1 MFKFLKKEN
10 QQPEE
15 PEESIPRE
23 DWTKD
28 IKRSKKIGREV
39 EQLSFLYD
47 SESINSD
54 IGTKKGLSRD
64 HLKILKK
71 CKEESTALE
80 LMKIL
85 KRTNKSKFKI
95 AIINPLIDYRFLELT
110 IPESPRSPSQK
121 YRLTGKFVRRRAIDS
136 DS

>member
-10 QQPEE
+10 LQQEE
-15 PEESIPRE
+15 LEEVIQTE

-28 IKRSKKIGREV
+28 IKRSKKIGKEV

-47 SESINSD
+47 SESINED

-85 KRTNKSKFKI
+85 NRTNKSKFKT
-95 AIINPLIDYRFLELT
+95 AIINPLIDHQLLELT
-110 IPESPRSPSQK
+110 IPGSPRSASQK
-121 YRLTGKFVRRRAIDS
+121 YRLTGKFVRRRGLDS
-136 DS
+136 GS

>member
-10 QQPEE
+10 LQQEE
-15 PEESIPRE
+15 PEEVIQTK

-28 IKRSKKIGREV
+28 IKRSKKIGKEV
-39 EQLSFLYD
+39 EQLSFLYH
-47 SESINSD
+47 SESINED
-54 IGTKKGLSRD
+54 IGTKRGLSRD

-85 KRTNKSKFKI
+85 NRTNKSKFKT
-95 AIINPLIDYRFLELT
+95 AIINPLIDHQFLELT
-110 IPESPRSPSQK
+110 IPGSPRSPSQK
-121 YRLTGKFVRRRAIDS
+121 YRLTGKFVRRRGLDS